1 MRDFF
6 VGRFV
11 VVVLLLATPPNWIPN
26 NSTCVI
32 SVGSVG
38 NGNETKLGKLF
49 SRIEMGSSR
58 FNILEETQ
66 IFPLICSSIPTVSN
80 NLMTLVIIIIANPL
94 TCVETSAADG
104 PQKEDSSEI
113 VDLFWFFFSLLE
125 ISLL

>member
-1 MRDFF
+1 
-6 VGRFV
+6 
-11 VVVLLLATPPNWIPN
+11 
-26 NSTCVI
+26 
-32 SVGSVG
+32 
-38 NGNETKLGKLF
+38 
-49 SRIEMGSSR
+49 MGSSR